1 MEKEFKFKDLVYFSK
16 NIRNTKKECNFKV
29 VITKTDLKIIELTLD
44 LMEKGVVLKYA
55 FEYPE
60 IRDFFYNLFEEDL
73 NNKKFERIVICN
85 KENYFQF
92 MMNYQ
97 ILDLLL
103 TAEAARGENIP
114 LVTLKQIPKK
124 NGKMRQLVI
133 PEYSVRMI
141 LKDVNKILQKTYDNR
156 NTEFQ
161 VAYKCGMSIKNA
173 AEKHKEKKYMYKM
186 DISSFFPSCKR
197 DIIKKYV
204 LFLFNNS
211 INREFLCEKFL
222 DIILYDDALYIGNPV
237 SGTLANVTISKPV
250 EYIYNMCK
258 KFGITYTV
266 YADDMIF
273 GSDKFITKKFIV
285 SIYKR
290 AFTKYNMEDFFILNE
305 DKLYGL
311 SGTNRSA
318 VGVSYNQKNEMVCHR
333 YIYNNIRMTL
343 HQLSYG
349 DESHFIKNELIG
361 QIAFA
366 TMIDESGKV
375 QKLINKYKDVCV
387 KYNILSEEK
396 IDSMCA

>member
-1 MEKEFKFKDLVYFSK
+1 MNTNNYKDIVSLADSIFHNRKDKCFKLKINST
-16 NIRNTKKECNFKV
+16 N
-29 VITKTDLKIIELTLD
+29 LKIIEVNASLD
-44 LMEKGVVLKYA
+44 EIQELLDYT
-55 FEYPE
+55 FEYAE
-60 IRDFFYNLFEEDL
+60 IKDFFYQLFEEDPSTA
-73 NNKKFERIVICN
+73 NFEKVIICN
-85 KENYFQF
+85 SANHYQF
-92 MMNYQ
+92 IMNYKM
-97 ILDLLL
+97 LDLLL
-103 TAEAARGENIP
+103 TAEWLKGKNIP
-114 LVTLKQIPKK
+114 LVSLKQIPKK

-133 PEYSVRMI
+133 PEYSVRNI
-141 LKDVNKILQKTYDNR
+141 LKDINKVLQRAYDNR
-156 NTEFQ
+156 NSEFQ
-161 VAYKCGMSIKNA
+161 VAYKCGKSIKNA
-173 AEKHKEKKYMYKM
+173 AEKHKDKKYMFKM

-197 DIIKKYV
+197 EIIQKYV
-204 LFLFNNS
+204 LFLFKNTVNQD
-211 INREFLCEKFL
+211 FLCNKFL

-250 EYIYNMCK
+250 EYIYNICK

-285 SIYKR
+285 SIYNK
-290 AFTKYNMEDFFILNE
+290 AFTKYNMEDFFILND

-318 VGVSYNQKNEMVCHR
+318 VGVSFNQNNEMVCHR

-349 DESHFIKNELIG
+349 DESHFKLNEIIG

-375 QKLINKYKDVCV
+375 QKLIKRYKDVCI
-387 KYNILSEEK
+387 KYNILSEAK
-396 IDSMCA
+396 IESM

>member
-1 MEKEFKFKDLVYFSK
+1 
-16 NIRNTKKECNFKV
+16 
-29 VITKTDLKIIELTLD
+29 
-44 LMEKGVVLKYA
+44 
-55 FEYPE
+55 
-60 IRDFFYNLFEEDL
+60 
-73 NNKKFERIVICN
+73 
-85 KENYFQF
+85 
-92 MMNYQ
+92 
-97 ILDLLL
+97 
-103 TAEAARGENIP
+103 
-114 LVTLKQIPKK
+114 
-124 NGKMRQLVI
+124 
-133 PEYSVRMI
+133 
-141 LKDVNKILQKTYDNR
+141 
-156 NTEFQ
+156 
-161 VAYKCGMSIKNA
+161 
-173 AEKHKEKKYMYKM
+173 
-186 DISSFFPSCKR
+186 
-197 DIIKKYV
+197 
-204 LFLFNNS
+204 
-211 INREFLCEKFL
+211 
-222 DIILYDDALYIGNPV
+222 
-237 SGTLANVTISKPV
+237 
-250 EYIYNMCK
+250 MCK